1 MKYHFSVNIF
11 LVSTNLFCSNSKI
24 TGDMVDF
31 AEYNKMFIGE
41 QAISAIFMHYIKDTF
56 TFKTRISFGSVS

>member
-1 MKYHFSVNIF
+1 
-11 LVSTNLFCSNSKI
+11 
-24 TGDMVDF
+24 MVDF